1 MYIPPYPIEPTE
13 IVGGCIAIY
22 RDVWANPQET
32 IDTIEKIT
40 SNLNS
45 KIVFEKALTIGKTEQ
60 DIRTNSHLNLTKSAE
75 INEEFRLLNNKYFD
89 LLFSATNYYT
99 NKFINN
105 DPYYF
110 VEHFNILKYQTGQ
123 EYKAHFDGVT
133 RTHRSISPILYLNDD
148 YTGGE
153 LEFVFHNVKIKP
165 SPGML
170 AIFPAN
176 YAYSHIAHPVKTGT
190 KYAIVTW
197 LHDQPGSVIKNKTDY
212 E

>member
-1 MYIPPYPIEPTE
+1 MYIPPLPIEPTE
-13 IVGGCIAIY
+13 IVAGCIAIY
-22 RDVWANPQET
+22 RDVWDNPQET
-32 IDTIEKIT
+32 INTIEQIT
-40 SNLNS
+40 SNPTSN
-45 KIVFEKALTIGKTEQ
+45 VTFTKANLSDGRY
-60 DIRTNSHLNLTKSAE
+60 DDHRTNSHLSLTEAGK
-75 INEEFRLLNNKYFD
+75 INEEFRILNNKYFD

-110 VEHFNILKYQTGQ
+110 IEQFNLLKYQTGQ
-123 EYKAHFDGVT
+123 EYKAHFDGGTQT
-133 RTHRSISPILYLNDD
+133 RRSISPILYLNDE

-153 LEFVFHNVKIKP
+153 LEFVFHDIKIKP

-170 AIFPAN
+170 VIFPAN

-197 LHDQPGSVIKNKTDY
+197 LHDQPGQ
-212 E
+212 